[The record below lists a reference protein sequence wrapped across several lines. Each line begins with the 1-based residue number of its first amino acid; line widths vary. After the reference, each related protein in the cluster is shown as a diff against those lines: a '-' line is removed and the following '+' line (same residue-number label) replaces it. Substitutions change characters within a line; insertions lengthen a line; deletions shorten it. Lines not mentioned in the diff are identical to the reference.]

1 MSKRILSTSSITA
14 LSILG
19 RISCLAGCLIDDQNI
34 SIFLMAI
41 ARSLVLP

>member
-19 RISCLAGCLIDDQNI
+19 RISCLAAGCLIDDQII
-34 SIFLMAI
+34 SV
-41 ARSLVLP
+41 SLVAIEWVLP